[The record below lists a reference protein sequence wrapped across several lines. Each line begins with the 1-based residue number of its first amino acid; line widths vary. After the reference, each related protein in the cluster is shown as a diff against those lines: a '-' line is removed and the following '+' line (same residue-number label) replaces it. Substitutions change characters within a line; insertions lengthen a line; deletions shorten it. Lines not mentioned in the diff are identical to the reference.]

1 MVLHGPD
8 GSAVDERLVNRE
20 VQPVIRALHARPV
33 EWTLAVLSRYA
44 AAVGAAGG
52 RPVRALPEEEQFDPL
67 VGGRLE
73 RLLPPG
79 GSPTVAPDL
88 FPPALEKRGLLL
100 DAPAFEHRSGE
111 LQELRRL
118 GMRLRVRPANDRCL
132 RFLGEQI
139 VELGASLLGGED
151 HDLGMMKPPD
161 ESIEPLR
168 NLTQV
173 LLDELLDVAL
183 VARLR
188 PATLIVLPGLDLGVI
203 RDLLES
209 TGMQAVELAALSSD
223 DDHQR
228 AFPPA
233 DEGNE
238 RRQIE
243 LAPDLGVVRD
253 RLGQRQGSPDVV
265 EARAEDRQSMCAVA
279 GELALVVLA
288 NAVEIGPQA
297 KTLIVGELAAVGSI
311 APACLVEKRMKTRRR
326 VGRRRRHA
334 GIEIEIEA
342 HGAALLGLESGKIA
356 EFVPGDRSRQRL
368 PRVLSERGAT
378 YTIGTTGRRMSFTT
392 SEEPETGGEVV
403 STNEVREIIVI
414 GGGPA
419 AYTAALYSARANLN
433 PLVIEGFAWGGQLM
447 ITSDVENY
455 PGYPDGVL
463 GPEMM
468 QDLRRQ
474 AERFGT
480 EYLTD
485 DVTKVDLS
493 ERPFRVWVGDDE
505 YRSEAVVVSTGANAR
520 QLGLASEKKL
530 QGRGVSYCAV
540 CDAAFF
546 KEKGIVVVGG
556 GDSAMEEATFLA
568 KFASKVT
575 VIHRRESFRA
585 SPIMVDRARASDK
598 IEFLLDSVVEKVLG
612 EETVTGV
619 LVRNVRTDEQTEI
632 PADGFFVAI
641 GHDPNTALFRGQLDM
656 DEAGY
661 IETKGKTTETNVEG
675 VFAAGDVQDHVY
687 RQAVTAAGSGC
698 MAALDAE
705 RFLAA
710 QEGRPEEALAAP
722 RS

>member
-1 MVLHGPD
+1 
-8 GSAVDERLVNRE
+8 
-20 VQPVIRALHARPV
+20 
-33 EWTLAVLSRYA
+33 
-44 AAVGAAGG
+44 
-52 RPVRALPEEEQFDPL
+52 
-67 VGGRLE
+67 
-73 RLLPPG
+73 
-79 GSPTVAPDL
+79 
-88 FPPALEKRGLLL
+88 
-100 DAPAFEHRSGE
+100 
-111 LQELRRL
+111 
-118 GMRLRVRPANDRCL
+118 
-132 RFLGEQI
+132 
-139 VELGASLLGGED
+139 
-151 HDLGMMKPPD
+151 
-161 ESIEPLR
+161 
-168 NLTQV
+168 
-173 LLDELLDVAL
+173 
-183 VARLR
+183 
-188 PATLIVLPGLDLGVI
+188 
-203 RDLLES
+203 
-209 TGMQAVELAALSSD
+209 
-223 DDHQR
+223 
-228 AFPPA
+228 
-233 DEGNE
+233 
-238 RRQIE
+238 
-243 LAPDLGVVRD
+243 
-253 RLGQRQGSPDVV
+253 
-265 EARAEDRQSMCAVA
+265 
-279 GELALVVLA
+279 
-288 NAVEIGPQA
+288 
-297 KTLIVGELAAVGSI
+297 
-311 APACLVEKRMKTRRR
+311 
-326 VGRRRRHA
+326 
-334 GIEIEIEA
+334 
-342 HGAALLGLESGKIA
+342 
-356 EFVPGDRSRQRL
+356 
-368 PRVLSERGAT
+368 
-378 YTIGTTGRRMSFTT
+378 
-392 SEEPETGGEVV
+392 V
-403 STNEVREIIVI
+403 STNGVREIIVI

-455 PGYPDGVL
+455 PGYADGVL

-480 EYLTD
+480 EFLTD
-485 DVTKVDLS
+485 DVTKVDFS

-505 YRSEAVVVSTGANAR
+505 YRAEAIVVSTGANAR
-520 QLGLASEKKL
+520 QLGLASEKRL

-546 KEKGIVVVGG
+546 KEKEIVVVGG

-585 SPIMVDRARASDK
+585 SPIMVDRARSNDK
-598 IEFLLDSVVEKVLG
+598 IEFLLDSVVEEVLG

-619 LVRNVRTDEQTEI
+619 VVRNLKTNEQTEL